1 MMKKLTTKDLVLRE
15 IMLLIPFI
23 FYSLYK
29 NGYLI
34 YSKGLINGVMIF
46 KIIYLILIS
55 LGIKLILDLIKYH
68 HIKIDYNLIY
78 ALLVPMIVPYN
89 INLILYSIIFF
100 TTYLLNFLASKYL
113 KWNPICFSYL
123 LIILGEYL
131 VFGLEFRTPLEIS
144 YEFSFSLVDLLMG
157 RLTGGIA
164 STSIIF
170 SLMAFTILVY
180 NFYYKKDIPLSLN
193 LTYILLTFSYFLITK
208 DSHFILN
215 SEVIFASIF
224 IAPLP
229 EYSPF
234 RRGWQILYGVL
245 IGIITFIIS
254 ITFNS
259 VISINLA
266 IFIVS
271 LLNFV
276 KIRQNMSKKPSC

>member
-1 MMKKLTTKDLVLRE
+1 M
-15 IMLLIPFI
+15 
-23 FYSLYK
+23 
-29 NGYLI
+29 
-34 YSKGLINGVMIF
+34 
-46 KIIYLILIS
+46 
-55 LGIKLILDLIKYH
+55 GIKFVLDFIKYRH
-68 HIKIDYNLIY
+68 LKIDYNLIY
-78 ALLVPMIVPYN
+78 AILVPMIVPYN
-89 INLILYSIIFF
+89 INLVLYSIVFLISYLISFF
-100 TTYLLNFLASKYL
+100 LSKYL
-113 KWNPICFSYL
+113 KWNAICFSYL

-131 VFGLEFRTPLEIS
+131 IFGLDFRTPLEIN

-164 STSIIF
+164 STSIFF
-170 SLMAFTILVY
+170 SLLVFTILIY

-193 LTYILLTFSYFLITK
+193 LTYIILTFIYFLITK

-234 RRGWQILYGVL
+234 KRGWQIIYGIL
-245 IGIITFIIS
+245 IGIITFIIT

-259 VISINLA
+259 VISVYLA

-276 KIRQNMSKKPSC
+276 KIRQNLSKKPSC

>member
-1 MMKKLTTKDLVLRE
+1 MKKLSTKDLVLRE
-15 IMLLIPFI
+15 IYLLIPFI

-34 YSKGLINGVMIF
+34 YSKGLISGVMIF
-46 KIIYLILIS
+46 KIIYLVLIS
-55 LGIKLILDLIKYH
+55 MGIKFVLDFIKYRH
-68 HIKIDYNLIY
+68 LKIDYNLIY
-78 ALLVPMIVPYN
+78 AILVPMIVPYN
-89 INLILYSIIFF
+89 INLVLYSIVFLISYLISFF
-100 TTYLLNFLASKYL
+100 LSKYL
-113 KWNPICFSYL
+113 KWNAICFSYL

-131 VFGLEFRTPLEIS
+131 IFGLDFRTPLEIN

-164 STSIIF
+164 STSIFF
-170 SLMAFTILVY
+170 SLLAFTILIY

-193 LTYILLTFSYFLITK
+193 LTYIILTFIYFLITK

-234 RRGWQILYGVL
+234 KRGWQIIYGIL
-245 IGIITFIIS
+245 IGIITFIIT

-259 VISINLA
+259 VISVYLA

-276 KIRQNMSKKPSC
+276 KIRQNLSKKPSC

>member
-1 MMKKLTTKDLVLRE
+1 MKKLSTKDLVLRE
-15 IMLLIPFI
+15 IYLLIPFI

-34 YSKGLINGVMIF
+34 YSKGLISGVMIF
-46 KIIYLILIS
+46 KIIYLVLIS
-55 LGIKLILDLIKYH
+55 LGIKFVLDFIKYRH
-68 HIKIDYNLIY
+68 LKIDYNLIY
-78 ALLVPMIVPYN
+78 AILVPMIVPYN
-89 INLILYSIIFF
+89 INLVLYSIVFLISYLISFF
-100 TTYLLNFLASKYL
+100 LSKYL
-113 KWNPICFSYL
+113 KWNAICFSYL

-131 VFGLEFRTPLEIS
+131 IFGLDFRTPLEIN

-164 STSIIF
+164 STSIFF
-170 SLMAFTILVY
+170 SLLAFTILIY

-193 LTYILLTFSYFLITK
+193 LTYIILTFIYFLITK

-234 RRGWQILYGVL
+234 KRGWQIIYGIL
-245 IGIITFIIS
+245 IGIITFIIT

-259 VISINLA
+259 VISVYLA

-276 KIRQNMSKKPSC
+276 KIRQNLSKKPSC

>member
-1 MMKKLTTKDLVLRE
+1 MKKLTTKDLVLRE
-15 IMLLIPFI
+15 IYLLIPFI

-34 YSKGLINGVMIF
+34 YSKGLISGVMIF
-46 KIIYLILIS
+46 KIIYLVLIS
-55 LGIKLILDLIKYH
+55 MGIKFVLDFIKYH
-68 HIKIDYNLIY
+68 HLKIDYNLIY
-78 ALLVPMIVPYN
+78 AILVPMIVPYN
-89 INLILYSIIFF
+89 INLVLYSIVFLISYLISFF
-100 TTYLLNFLASKYL
+100 LSKYL
-113 KWNPICFSYL
+113 KWNAICFSYL

-131 VFGLEFRTPLEIS
+131 IFGLDFRTPLEIN

-164 STSIIF
+164 STSIFF
-170 SLMAFTILVY
+170 SLLAFTILIY

-193 LTYILLTFSYFLITK
+193 LTYIILTFIYFLITK

-234 RRGWQILYGVL
+234 KRGWQIIYGIL
-245 IGIITFIIS
+245 IGIITFIIT

-259 VISINLA
+259 VISVYLA

-276 KIRQNMSKKPSC
+276 KIRQNLSKKPSC